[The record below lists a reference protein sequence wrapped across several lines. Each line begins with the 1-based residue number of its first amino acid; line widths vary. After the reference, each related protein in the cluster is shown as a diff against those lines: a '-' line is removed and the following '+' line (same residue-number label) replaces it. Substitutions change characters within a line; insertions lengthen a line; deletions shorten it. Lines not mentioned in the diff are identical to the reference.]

1 MHVVQFKVKRLS
13 SCIMFTRCCHL
24 LDEYVRAELSLVG
37 EDLDAY
43 HHLQDRFGESFEG
56 LRQLSFIIGRMREL
70 DARLQG
76 VHTEDAIVL
85 EMKVLTE
92 AFYYKAFRVRTVL
105 RMLPSPALRG
115 FECEAIRDVRNHLL
129 EHPEGRASGVITGGF
144 AFGGGVG
151 PALKHGRPT
160 RMPEVF
166 ADSGLYAN
174 ADQYRCSLEGVL
186 EAAVANAA
194 DSGDRDRSF

>member
-1 MHVVQFKVKRLS
+1 
-13 SCIMFTRCCHL
+13 
-24 LDEYVRAELSLVG
+24 
-37 EDLDAY
+37 
-43 HHLQDRFGESFEG
+43 
-56 LRQLSFIIGRMREL
+56 LSFISGRLGEL

-92 AFYYKAFRVRTVL
+92 AFYYKAFRVRAVI

-115 FECEAIRDVRNHLL
+115 FECPPVRDVRNHLL

-144 AFGGGVG
+144 GFGGSVG
-151 PALKHGRPT
+151 PVLKHGRPAWVPS
-160 RMPEVF
+160 MF

-174 ADQYRCSLEGVL
+174 ADQYRRTLESAL
-186 EAAVANAA
+186 EAAVTNAGA
-194 DSGDRDRSF
+194 